1 MGAGYHGGFG
11 DTVGSR
17 NPDLGE
23 TRGGPLARDEDT
35 RIFKPVQYVGTV
47 KVDGIERDVS
57 RRVYQRNDIDFD
69 RIDPDT
75 GETNLQRMLKGNA
88 PIGRDGKPIELHH
101 ILQKEVGPMV
111 EIHEMTHR
119 EYKKI
124 LHGII
129 SDGDSF
135 RNDKTLDS
143 QYRNFKRA
151 YWKWRANGYLEA
163 NKSGGFRK

>member
-1 MGAGYHGGFG
+1 MGAGFHGGFG
-11 DTVGSR
+11 DTIGSY
-17 NPDLGE
+17 NPNGGAIHGE
-23 TRGGPLARDEDT
+23 PPSRSGEI
-35 RIFKPVQYVGTV
+35 RIFKPVQYEGTV
-47 KVDGIERDVS
+47 KVDGVERDVS

-69 RIDPDT
+69 RVDADT

-111 EIHEMTHR
+111 EVHELTHR
-119 EYKKI
+119 EYKRI
-124 LHGII
+124 LHGLRA
-129 SDGDSF
+129 DGDSF

-151 YWKWRANGYLEA
+151 YWRWRAQEYTKA
-163 NKSGGFRK
+163 NNIGGK